1 MKDTTSEKL
10 HDCVTDVLCMGE
22 LLMCMQHDSD
32 GTRPTWECMNSA
44 LYGLQRFCEQ
54 LAKQI
59 EDVIREDDQMN
70 RKALQGGGNG

>member
-10 HDCVTDVLCMGE
+10 RDCATDVLCIGE
-22 LLMCMQHDSD
+22 LLMCMQHDSN

-54 LAKQI
+54 LSKQI
-59 EDVIREDDQMN
+59 EDIIREDDQMD